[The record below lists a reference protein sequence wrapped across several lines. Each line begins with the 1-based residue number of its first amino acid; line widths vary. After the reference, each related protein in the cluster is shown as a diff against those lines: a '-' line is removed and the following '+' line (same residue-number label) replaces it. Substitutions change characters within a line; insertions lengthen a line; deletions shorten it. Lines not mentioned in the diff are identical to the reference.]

1 MPEQPRAAPAIV
13 ECSPNFSEGRRAAV
27 IEAIADA
34 AAAAGATVLDVQI
47 DAEQNRSVVRFA
59 GEPAAVERAALA
71 TAAVAVERIDLTQHA
86 GTHPR
91 IGAVDVIPF
100 APVAG
105 ATVADCVALAERV
118 GAALA
123 RELDL
128 PVYLYGEAAR
138 RPDRRDL
145 AAIRDG
151 EFEGLRAA
159 IDADDARRPD
169 FGPARLGPAG
179 AVAVGARH
187 LVVHGV
193 VHLAPAGD
201 ALAAA
206 VAAGLG
212 GATGGLAHVEARVV
226 ELDDGAA
233 AVGFAVRRPDETPL
247 PRVAAVARAEAERHG
262 GRVAGIALRGFVPQA
277 ALVDAAA
284 WQLQLTGFHSDQII
298 ENHLGRAAAAPTAGP
313 IAAADFVAEVASDTA
328 TPGGGSV
335 AAMVGALGAALNHM
349 VAGLTIGKPRY
360 AASDAEMRRVQ
371 AQAKALQAE
380 LTELIAVDSAAF
392 DAVMAAYR
400 LPRGTTDEAAIRRD
414 AIQAALRRATA
425 VPLDIVSRALEV
437 LKLTRIA
444 VEHGNASA
452 ISDAGV
458 AGIMALAAAQGASL
472 NVDVNVIGLR
482 DLEEGDRYRRDNAEL
497 MREARQ
503 VADEIDR
510 FVRAKISGSS

>member
-13 ECSPNFSEGRRAAV
+13 ECSPNFSEGRRTVV

-71 TAAVAVERIDLTQHA
+71 AAAIAVEQIDLTQHA

-159 IDADDARRPD
+159 IDADGARRPD

-187 LVVHGV
+187 LVVHGL

-206 VAAGLG
+206 VAAGLS

-226 ELDDGAA
+226 DLDDGAA

-277 ALVDAAA
+277 VLVDAAA
-284 WQLQLTGFHSDQII
+284 WQLQLTGFRSDQII
-298 ENHLGRAAAAPTAGP
+298 ENHVGRAVAAPAGPAAAG
-313 IAAADFVAEVASDTA
+313 DFLAEVASDTA

-400 LPRGTTDEAAIRRD
+400 LPRGTTDESAIRRD

-425 VPLDIVSRALEV
+425 VPLDIVRRALEV

-497 MREARQ
+497 IREARQ

>member
-1 MPEQPRAAPAIV
+1 MLESPRAVPPIV

-34 AAAAGATVLDVQI
+34 VGAAGATVLDVQI

-59 GEPAAVERAALA
+59 GEPPAVERAALA
-71 TAAVAVERIDLTQHA
+71 AAAVAVEQIDLTRHT

-91 IGAVDVIPF
+91 IGAIDVVPF

-105 ATVADCVALAERV
+105 ATIADCVALAERV
-118 GAALA
+118 GEALA

-138 RPDRRDL
+138 RPERRDL
-145 AAIRDG
+145 AAIREG
-151 EFEGLRAA
+151 QFEGLRAA
-159 IDADDARRPD
+159 VDADGARRPD

-193 VHLAPAGD
+193 VRLEPAGD
-201 ALAAA
+201 DLAAA
-206 VAAGLG
+206 VARGLAG
-212 GATGGLAHVEARVV
+212 ASGGLAHVDARVV
-226 ELDDGAA
+226 ALEDGVP

-247 PRVAAVARAEAERHG
+247 PRVAAVARAEAARHG
-262 GRVAGIALRGFVPQA
+262 GQVAGIALRGLVPQS

-284 WQLQLTGFHSDQII
+284 WQLQLTGFRPEQII
-298 ENHLGRAAAAPTAGP
+298 ENHIGRTAAAVPAARTAE
-313 IAAADFVAEVASDTA
+313 DFVAEVASDTA

-335 AAMVGALGAALNHM
+335 AAMVGALGAALNQM

-360 AASDAEMRRVQ
+360 AASEAEMQRVRSQ
-371 AQAKALQAE
+371 AEALRAE
-380 LTELIAVDSAAF
+380 LTQLIAVDSAAF

-400 LPRGTTDEAAIRRD
+400 LPRGTTDEAAARRD

-425 VPLDIVSRALEV
+425 VPLDIVRRALDV

-510 FVRAKISGSS
+510 FVRSKITGSS